1 MGKNDEPFVFML
13 ECCLPYPALPLTLN
27 NVFEAV
33 KTVRLSWR
41 RLARELLG
49 WNDVISDDQKKLDA
63 IEHKH
68 VSDDARLKAV
78 VETFVLGEGHYQP
91 SWRRLIHQL
100 HSAGHSHMA
109 EEIKVN
115 AEPHQ
120 GERVSV
126 WRGR

>member
-1 MGKNDEPFVFML
+1 MEKNCELFVFVL
-13 ECCLPYPALPLTLN
+13 ECCLPYPALPLTFD
-27 NVFEAV
+27 NVFEVV

-78 VETFVLGEGHYQP
+78 VETFVLGEGNYQP

-100 HSAGHSHMA
+100 HSAWQSHVA
-109 EEIKVN
+109 EKIKAN
-115 AEPHQ
+115 AEPQQ
-120 GERVSV
+120 GGWVSV
-126 WRGR
+126 